1 MRVVVYGAGAVGGVV
16 GAMLHRCGHRVS
28 LIARGRHLEAIAEHG
43 LVLERPGESE
53 RLDVEAV
60 GDPGDLDWSEPAT
73 VLLAVKG
80 QDTDGALAAL
90 GRVAPEGTAVVCAQ
104 NGVEN
109 ERRVLRR
116 FERTYGMAV
125 VCAATLIHPGVVQAH
140 FAPVTGVLDLGRY
153 PDGVDAT
160 SSELAEALSAA
171 GFESAARPDIM
182 RWKYR
187 KLLHNLSN
195 AIEVLCGPAGR
206 GSELA
211 RRAAQEGEEVLT
223 AAGIDVATVEEDLE
237 RRGRLVFGEAGALS
251 ATESG
256 PWQGGSTWQS
266 VVRGGEVE
274 VDYLNGEIVLFGR
287 LHGVATPVNA
297 VLQRRT
303 KELARSGEGP
313 GRLDP
318 EGLVSEIERSLS

>member
-16 GAMLHRCGHRVS
+16 GAMLHRRGHRVS
-28 LIARGRHLEAIAEHG
+28 LIARGRHLEAIAAHG
-43 LVLERPGESE
+43 LVLELPSESE

-60 GDPGDLDWSEPAT
+60 GDPGSLDWSEPAV
-73 VLLAVKG
+73 VLLAVKS

-104 NGVEN
+104 NGVDN

-116 FERTYGMAV
+116 FVRTYGMAV
-125 VCAATLIHPGVVQAH
+125 VCAATCLHPGVVQAH
-140 FAPVTGVLDLGRY
+140 FGPVTGILDLGRY
-153 PDGVDAT
+153 PDGADAT
-160 SSELAEALSAA
+160 ASELAEALSGA
-171 GFESAARPDIM
+171 GFDSVARTDIM

-187 KLLHNLSN
+187 KLLHNLTN
-195 AIEVLCGPAGR
+195 ALEVLCGPAGR
-206 GSELA
+206 GGELA
-211 RRAAQEGEEVLT
+211 DRARREGEEVLA
-223 AAGIDVATVEEDLE
+223 AAGIDVASAEEDLD

-266 VVRGGEVE
+266 VVRGGDVE
-274 VDYLNGEIVLFGR
+274 VDYLNGEIVLLGR

-297 VLQRRT
+297 TLQRLTR
-303 KELARSGEGP
+303 EVAGSGAGP
-313 GRLDP
+313 GRFDREQLA
-318 EGLVSEIERSLS
+318 SEIDRAPA